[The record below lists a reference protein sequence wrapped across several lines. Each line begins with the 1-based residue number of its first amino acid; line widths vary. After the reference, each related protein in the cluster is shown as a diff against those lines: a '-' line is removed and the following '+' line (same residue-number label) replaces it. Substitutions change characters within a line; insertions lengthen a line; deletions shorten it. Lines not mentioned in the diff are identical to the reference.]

1 MEVTILGY
9 ILIPVAVGLFFRSR
23 RELLYVFVF
32 FAPFSA
38 AAVINFSSPSFG
50 LQPGYLFGMLYIAR
64 AVIDHVTG
72 GGTPTF
78 DRARLKQLLPF
89 WLFLIVALLS
99 MVMIPLRGLA
109 TVTRPS
115 GATELLH
122 LSMQNA
128 TQFGYLL
135 FTISVLTTIAAERL
149 SSSELR
155 RILRIFVGAG
165 IFACLWGWF
174 EVFTFFVGGIEYPEF
189 LFNNSVSFKQAVGTV
204 FSLIGVR
211 RLSSIAP
218 EPSMLARFLLVPC
231 FIVIYDYFRSGVLYS
246 KQTAL
251 WISALFVITL
261 LACASSTGYVG
272 IAAGFGLLIFLHAR
286 DHVRSFLHPEAI
298 KRLLVAFGSTV
309 VLALF
314 FGAIS
319 FVVAQ
324 QVLGLGVEDIVTLF
338 DLLIG
343 SKLESGSANTRIG
356 GGLQALNLLAQFP
369 LFGAGWGSHRSFD
382 LVTYVLGNTGF
393 IGFSIF
399 VYSHAAALRRGL
411 VVGWQLDL
419 KRKKIEQEGVHGP
432 MLRGIVL
439 GLAVMLFA
447 KSISEPDIL
456 FLDQWVLLGLLITGT
471 VRAVR
476 QLHNK
481 TAAERGVGA

>member
-9 ILIPVAVGLFFRSR
+9 VLIPLAVGLFFRSR
-23 RELLYVFVF
+23 QDLLYVFVF

-50 LQPGYLFGMLYIAR
+50 LQPGYLLGMFYVAR
-64 AVIDHVTG
+64 AIIDHVAG
-72 GGTPTF
+72 GGTLKF

-89 WLFLIVALLS
+89 WLFLAVALLS
-99 MVMIPLRGLA
+99 LIVIPIRGLA

-122 LSMQNA
+122 LSTQNV

-135 FTISVLTTIAAERL
+135 FTISVMTTIAAERL
-149 SSSELR
+149 STSELR

-165 IFACLWGWF
+165 VFACFWGWF
-174 EVFTFFVGGIEYPEF
+174 EVFTFLVSGVEYPEY

-231 FIVIYDYFRSGVLYS
+231 FIVMYDYFRSGVLYAKKTS
-246 KQTAL
+246 L
-251 WISALFVITL
+251 WMSALFVLTL

-272 IAAGFGLLIFLHAR
+272 LVVGFGLLILLTAR
-286 DHVRSFLHPEAI
+286 DGGRSFLNLEVLR
-298 KRLLVAFGSTV
+298 RLVSAFGGV
-309 VLALF
+309 VVMLFF

-319 FVVAQ
+319 FVIAQ
-324 QVLGLGVEDIVTLF
+324 QVLGLSISDIVTLF
-338 DLLIG
+338 DLLVG
-343 SKLESGSANTRIG
+343 SKLESGSATVRIQG
-356 GGLQALNLLAQFP
+356 GRQALDLLGQFP
-369 LFGAGWGSHRSFD
+369 LLGAGWGSHRSFD
-382 LVTYVLGNTGF
+382 LVTYVLGNTGLV
-393 IGFSIF
+393 GFVLFS
-399 VYSHAAALRRGL
+399 YGHATVARYGLSAGWYLDRARSALNLRG
-411 VVGWQLDL
+411 
-419 KRKKIEQEGVHGP
+419 IHGP

-439 GLAVMLFA
+439 GLGVMLFA

-456 FLDQWVLLGLLITGT
+456 FLDQWILLGLLITGAVT
-471 VRAVR
+471 AMHRLHERA
-476 QLHNK
+476 QP
-481 TAAERGVGA
+481 TES